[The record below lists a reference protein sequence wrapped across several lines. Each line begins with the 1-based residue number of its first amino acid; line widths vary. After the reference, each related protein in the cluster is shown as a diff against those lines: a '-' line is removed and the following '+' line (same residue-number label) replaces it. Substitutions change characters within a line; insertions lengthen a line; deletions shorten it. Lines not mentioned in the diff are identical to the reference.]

1 MIEVSVEPNRL
12 VVGRRTQLAIRFA
25 NTGQRACSGI
35 VFKLRLPSA
44 ITLTGGTNPAEI
56 PVIPPGRVHAHEVTV
71 EPTKAGEFELTSTN
85 FSYRDEFDVPVRV
98 TDFRARLSV
107 ESAPPA
113 RPKPAR
119 PVARLGV
126 EHADRELALGE
137 WDVLR
142 ILVQNNTGAR
152 LSDVTV
158 AVSGPFKSDGKRARI
173 AVLGDGATARFPFK
187 VKADEG
193 GRHVPVSVHTT
204 YSYPDDLGSVRSQTQ
219 EDSLDVVVAKPGAPD
234 AQLVTANGGEVAH
247 PAVTPPGTA
256 RPRRIFISYR
266 RDESSYPASWLF
278 DRLTEHFGEAEVFK
292 DVDSIQLGD
301 DFAEAIASAV
311 ESCDVLL
318 VLIGDHWLTIT
329 DDGGQRRLDDPNDF
343 VRLEIEAA
351 LNRKIRVIPVLI
363 GGARMPRAN
372 DLPASLSKL
381 ARRQALELSPNRFR
395 SDTGRLLEVLD
406 ITLSEV

>member
-1 MIEVSVEPNRL
+1 
-12 VVGRRTQLAIRFA
+12 
-25 NTGQRACSGI
+25 
-35 VFKLRLPSA
+35 
-44 ITLTGGTNPAEI
+44 
-56 PVIPPGRVHAHEVTV
+56 
-71 EPTKAGEFELTSTN
+71 
-85 FSYRDEFDVPVRV
+85 
-98 TDFRARLSV
+98 
-107 ESAPPA
+107 
-113 RPKPAR
+113 
-119 PVARLGV
+119 VARLAV
-126 EHADRELALGE
+126 KHAGRELALGE

-142 ILVQNNTGAR
+142 ILVQNKTGTG

-173 AVLGDGATARFPFK
+173 AVLGDGATATFPFK

-204 YSYPDDLGSVRSQTQ
+204 YNYPDGLGSVRSQTQ

-234 AQLVTANGGEVAH
+234 AQLVTTNGGEVAH
-247 PAVTPPGTA
+247 PAVAPRGTP

-266 RDESSYPASWLF
+266 RGESAYPASWLF
-278 DRLTEHFGEAEVFK
+278 DRLTEHFGKAEVFK

-301 DFAEAIASAV
+301 DFAETIASAV

-329 DDGGQRRLDDPNDF
+329 DDGGKRRLDDPNDF